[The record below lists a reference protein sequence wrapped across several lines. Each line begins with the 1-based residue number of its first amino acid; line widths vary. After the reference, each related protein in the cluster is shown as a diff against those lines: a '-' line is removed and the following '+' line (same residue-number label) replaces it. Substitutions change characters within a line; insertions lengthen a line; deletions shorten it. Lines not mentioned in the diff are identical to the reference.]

1 MRLLIIEDSPAYCDL
16 IVGVACKIGLQA
28 DSAASGEEALLRLR
42 ESQYD
47 LAIIDLNLPGIDG
60 LELCKQI
67 RALKDVELIPLIL
80 ITSDP
85 DEHLQKMAFEA
96 GITEILKKTEAGPL
110 EQELSAFITRIEHK
124 FSGRILYIED
134 SLAVAELTKAQLR
147 EAGLEVTHFAAADDA
162 LNTFLAEDFD
172 LVVSDIVVEGQLSG
186 IGLLRAIRA
195 LDDHRRETPFLAV
208 SGGLDDQRKVAIL
221 RQGADD
227 FIAKPVL
234 REELLARIGNL
245 LTRKQLFDRVMAQQE
260 TLKEMAITDSLTG
273 VYNKGYLNET
283 GRQMVS
289 AATRHRYPLSAI
301 VLDLDFF
308 KKVNDEH
315 GHDVGD
321 KVLKA
326 VGGLLKNSYRSE
338 DLAGRFGGEEF
349 VVLLPRCSLSN
360 ARKKAEALRAGIEA
374 LNPAGLGITASI
386 GVACTIKDQQLD
398 FTDLFKQA
406 DEAVYEAKANGR
418 NQVVAYSAVLR
429 DTA

>member
-1 MRLLIIEDSPAYCDL
+1 MRLLVIEDSPAYCDL
-16 IVGVACKIGLQA
+16 IVGVARKIGLQA

-42 ESQYD
+42 ESPYD

-67 RALKDVELIPLIL
+67 RTLKDGELIPLIL

-110 EQELSAFITRIEHK
+110 ELELSAFITRIEHK

-273 VYNKGYLNET
+273 LYNKGYLNET

-326 VGGLLKNSYRSE
+326 VGGLLKASYRSE
-338 DLAGRFGGEEF
+338 DVPGRFGGEEF

-386 GVACTIKDQQLD
+386 GVACTIKDQQID
-398 FTDLFKQA
+398 FTGLFKQA

-418 NQVVAYSAVLR
+418 NRVVAYSPVLR